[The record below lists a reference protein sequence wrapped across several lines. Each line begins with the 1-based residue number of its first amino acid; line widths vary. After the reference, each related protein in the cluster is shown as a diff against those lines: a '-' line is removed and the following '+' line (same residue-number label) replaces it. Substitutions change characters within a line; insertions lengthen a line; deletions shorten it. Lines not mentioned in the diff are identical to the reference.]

1 MSTGIYFEARNKM
14 AYNNKT
20 YLVAL
25 FLIAASYVTYRLQLE
40 ELRPSRYASMYVPNV
55 TRSAFNAA
63 DGGGAFIQ
71 THLGPMDRY
80 EFAPIYY
87 RRFSGN

>member
-1 MSTGIYFEARNKM
+1 MP
-14 AYNNKT
+14 YNNRT
-20 YLVAL
+20 YLVVL
-25 FLIAASYVTYRLQLE
+25 FLVTASYVAYKLQVE
-40 ELRPSRYASMYVPNV
+40 ELRPSRYRSVYQYAQLPNRA
-55 TRSAFNAA
+55 TFNAA

-71 THLGPMDRY
+71 RHLGPMDRY